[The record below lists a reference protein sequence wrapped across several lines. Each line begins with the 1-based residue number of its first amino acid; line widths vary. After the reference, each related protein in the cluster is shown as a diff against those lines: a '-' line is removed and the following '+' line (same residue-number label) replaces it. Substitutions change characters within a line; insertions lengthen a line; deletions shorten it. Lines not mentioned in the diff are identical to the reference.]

1 MDGRSRA
8 AGSWQAQ
15 AASSKLRAEI
25 DRSGSGGGG
34 VAYEASGYKLGW
46 ADEPAK
52 RRASQWPKSSH

>member
-15 AASSKLRAEI
+15 AASSELRAEI
-25 DRSGSGGGG
+25 DRSGSGG
-34 VAYEASGYKLGW
+34 VDYEASGYKLGW